1 MGCRSDAKTQ
11 WCMLSCALGGI
22 QASSPCGMS
31 RAPLITKSRLS
42 PRKYK
47 VPGKLP
53 WTWRASDL
61 GKFVS
66 PHTTHLH
73 EPVATEGV
81 AALRAAEMT
90 LVRACLLKFF
100 LFSPLPLI
108 SWPLADPS
116 MVCMLATMMSP
127 FWPP

>member
-1 MGCRSDAKTQ
+1 
-11 WCMLSCALGGI
+11 MLSCALGGI

-90 LVRACLLKFF
+90 LVRACFLKSFLLA
-100 LFSPLPLI
+100 LPPGTL
-108 SWPLADPS
+108 LLVLLDPS